1 MVAGNLPATVHPTEA
16 VEGNMPRSNRAGTT
30 GALLQR
36 RRRPLATAMLLALI
50 APGLAPGLALAQT
63 DREQAL
69 EARVAELERVVEQ
82 LLARQPQA
90 GVANMQAPVAAPPTP
105 QPASQATTLT
115 PQANPG
121 TRFTVG
127 GMVRVD
133 AMATHTTDGDIAKST
148 AGRDFYVPG
157 AIPVG
162 GEGVDTYLDSH
173 AKFSRLWFDASTEL
187 DSGDKLGARFEMDFF
202 GGALGNTA
210 ATNTYGTTVRHA
222 YLTWNRLLIGQTW
235 SNFMDTAALI
245 DSVDFVGPTDA
256 LVFVRQPQI
265 RYTHGPF
272 AVSLENPETTVQPA
286 GGGARVIA
294 GDNSVPD
301 LIARYTHKGDRGH
314 FSVAGMTRQLKY
326 EPVAG
331 SPDSTTGFA
340 ATVSGLVKLGER
352 TDLRYQATGGE
363 GFGRYIG
370 LATVQQDAMADASGN
385 LDALGGWAA
394 YAGLRHMFSPAL
406 RGNVFYARSQ
416 WDNDT
421 DLTGFGVTRRVHSAH
436 ANLIWSPVPKLDLGI
451 EAIWGERTLESGT
464 DGELIR
470 LHTMARYTF

>member
-1 MVAGNLPATVHPTEA
+1 
-16 VEGNMPRSNRAGTT
+16 
-30 GALLQR
+30 
-36 RRRPLATAMLLALI
+36 
-50 APGLAPGLALAQT
+50 
-63 DREQAL
+63 
-69 EARVAELERVVEQ
+69 
-82 LLARQPQA
+82 
-90 GVANMQAPVAAPPTP
+90 
-105 QPASQATTLT
+105 
-115 PQANPG
+115 
-121 TRFTVG
+121 TVG

-133 AMATHTTDGDIAKST
+133 AMATHTSDGDIAKGT

-286 GGGARVIA
+286 GGGARVIS

-301 LIARYTHKGDRGH
+301 LIARYTRKGDRGH
-314 FSVAGMTRQLKY
+314 FSVAGMVRQLKY

-331 SPDSTTGFA
+331 NPDSATGFA
-340 ATVSGLVKLGER
+340 ATVSGLVKLGEY

-370 LATVQQDAMADASGN
+370 LATVQQDAMADANGN

-394 YAGLRHMFSPAL
+394 YAGLRHVFNPTV
-406 RGNVFYARSQ
+406 RGNIFYAHSQ

-421 DLTGFGVTRRVHSAH
+421 ALTGFGVTRRVQSAH

>member
-1 MVAGNLPATVHPTEA
+1 
-16 VEGNMPRSNRAGTT
+16 MPRTNRAGTT
-30 GALLQR
+30 GVSTQW
-36 RRRPLATAMLLALI
+36 RRRPLVAAMLLAL
-50 APGLAPGLALAQT
+50 LAPGAALAQT

-69 EARVAELERVVEQ
+69 EARVAELERLVEQ
-82 LLARQPQA
+82 MLAQQPLANVEPA
-90 GVANMQAPVAAPPTP
+90 GTRSAQVQPAHATAATPPTNP
-105 QPASQATTLT
+105 IQTTTIT

-121 TRFTVG
+121 TRFTMG

-133 AMATHTTDGDIAKST
+133 AMSTSTSDGEITKST

-162 GEGVDTYLDSH
+162 GEGTDAYLDSH
-173 AKFSRLWFDASTEL
+173 VKFSRLWFDASTEL
-187 DSGDKLGARFEMDFF
+187 DSGDKLGARFELDFF
-202 GGALGNTA
+202 GGSLGNTA

-222 YLTWNRLLIGQTW
+222 YLTWNNLLVGQTW
-235 SNFMDTAALI
+235 SNFMDTAALL

-256 LVFVRQPQI
+256 VVFVRQPQI

-272 AVSLENPETTVQPA
+272 TISLENPETTVQPF
-286 GGGARVIA
+286 GGGTRVIS

-301 LIARYTHKGDRGH
+301 LIARYTSKGDRGH
-314 FSVAGMTRQLKY
+314 FSVAGMARQLKH

-331 SPDSTTGFA
+331 SADSTTGFA

-352 TDLRYQATGGE
+352 TDFRYQATGGE

-370 LATVQQDAMADASGN
+370 LATVQQDVMADANGN
-385 LDALGGWAA
+385 IDALGGWAT
-394 YAGLRHMFSPAL
+394 YAGLRHAFNPQL
-406 RGNVFYARSQ
+406 RGNLYYARSQ
-416 WDNDT
+416 WDNNT
-421 DLTGFGVTRRVHSAH
+421 DLTGLGVTRRVHSAH

-464 DGELIR
+464 DGELVR
-470 LHTMARYTF
+470 LHTLARYTF